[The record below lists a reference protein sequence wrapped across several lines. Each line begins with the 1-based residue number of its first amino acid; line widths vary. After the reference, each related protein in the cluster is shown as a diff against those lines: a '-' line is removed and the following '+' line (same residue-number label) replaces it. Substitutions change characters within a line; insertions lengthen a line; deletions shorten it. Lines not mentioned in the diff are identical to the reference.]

1 MATYEFASL
10 LNTTDGMTQVND
22 STVQSKTLEVE
33 GAAWYHYAGNT
44 VNKLYING
52 KGYIGFGADV
62 EHLKMF
68 CATSAMNIQRV
79 YRQEGTLSTGTK
91 FLKLRIYGEYYI
103 SMNTRY
109 LYEYEVF
116 LFDDGNIFVYIIKS
130 AKDNYNLYGKCE
142 ITDGKTTKLVLRKY
156 DSDFKSSPISR
167 LISNAG
173 IKLIVS
179 TAKYTPIKETGARV
193 KTNPSTVYLP
203 NELDW
208 SELVVESYDS
218 SGKTNA
224 VSNFTFPD
232 VDVSTAGTKTVNLSY
247 KTYNLPVEITVK
259 EDTVLELTK
268 INIRDHYLLNE
279 ALEVY
284 SITAVWESGKNE
296 TLTSGFDISGFDSAA
311 PGTKELTI
319 SYKGVTAT
327 KSIYVAATAT
337 LIIDDFK
344 SEYFIGD
351 EFQSVGGLIEYD
363 DGKQE
368 RVYDIE
374 CSGFDSTVAG
384 EQVITATAR
393 GLSTT
398 YTVNVF
404 DTISANIGANVETD
418 VTASL
423 NLITGLLTVS
433 GTGDTKSIDS
443 PSYWGGGIFDDKG
456 DHSSQ
461 VKKIV
466 IQEGITGLI
475 GACFYGML
483 NVTEVSLPST
493 LKTIGTYCFCNC
505 SLITSLTLPEG
516 LEVLQNAC
524 FLNCEKLTELTLP
537 ESLTTIEAS
546 IIGNSNLV
554 LTVLS
559 RTVQFDNYAI
569 NAAKTI
575 RGYIGSTAETYAAS
589 KNIEFVALNKLTS
602 VSIKYEPDTKEYWPL
617 EEISTSGL
625 VLEITDED
633 GVSANVDNGF
643 EITTPDMETPGE
655 KEVIVTYKGYTNTY
669 KITVTAPEFNDI
681 LKNSDKMKQNNTL
694 NIPWFMFDNSPC
706 EKVVCTTKG
715 RISFSGTEKI
725 DVMRDG
731 NRNYSDEY
739 DASTTY
745 SLETILDNGIRVAK
759 LKSSGRFSGNYR
771 KGSFGFEI
779 FFFGTGDIYILISGS
794 TGNGAFSGWNGTLK
808 SGGKTYTIY
817 GCENT
822 LQTYQTLSAHTSC
835 YHTDSLGKAWNIK
848 SEAYAFPDLP
858 QRVEIATVPDK
869 IDYFIGDTLDTT
881 GLVVTLVYRDGKQET
896 SKGYTVNPPDMS
908 TVGIK
913 DVTVTDTETGIASE
927 TFNVYV
933 NLQKY
938 IGSPTEEEILAV
950 TDIRHKRMTV
960 SGTGATK
967 DFDVLHSPFGVALNY
982 VSELIIEEGITT
994 LGSAIF
1000 AGLKSGVTVS
1010 GLESIREIK
1019 DYAFYYAKIDG
1030 ELFLPSIEKIGADAF
1045 AFTKIS
1051 RVNTG
1056 RNIKTI
1062 GEYAFNAETLT
1073 EISIE
1078 RYKDSVSG
1086 SPWGA
1091 KNATVTWT
1099 GNLTSIRVTPP
1110 TKLEY
1115 ITGEYIDL
1123 SGMVVTA
1130 VCDTGAT
1137 EVVTDYNV
1145 SGYNPGNLGQQT
1157 ITVTYKELTAA
1168 FQVSV
1173 YGTTTDIRIAHYPV
1187 KTYYKTGETL
1197 DTTGLVVMII
1207 DSRGIERETT
1217 KYSVSDLDT
1226 TQKGEQTITVSYQ
1239 EPKGADLDQAWFES
1253 FQVYV
1258 TNDATNPFMKEN
1270 ADITIT
1276 VHWPNGEF
1284 KDLTNKDIVKKSMK
1298 LKESICNER
1307 YFIWGGCISNCL
1319 TFQTGSD
1326 QFWDSGEENVPRG
1339 DIELYIE
1346 CEGTKEQLFT
1356 GTIDSGKRTKGLL
1369 VRTITAY
1376 DPLYKLKNVD
1386 IARLYKNWTTDKQMF
1401 LTQKQF
1407 RDSLFEYLKITQE
1420 DIKLMYDNAYVP
1432 NTWTNGEMKVVD
1444 ILQDLCLQNCV
1455 FGWMN
1460 RKGKFRYLKV
1470 KPNARVSGTSQS
1482 GKESYEYYDC
1492 SVHYDVIADESTDI
1506 TEGRLWYPKEFLPDP
1521 YPGLFSPGDIT
1532 AQEAY
1537 EENIYYIRDSFFV
1550 GNDDWIEYVFDAD
1563 EYGSLTRVKP
1573 LMKICY
1579 GTPTQIDSQHLYI
1592 AQGYNVKV
1600 RGNPLTRIGSKI
1612 QLQIRKRTP
1621 PFQGYPEGKDI
1632 IWKINSY
1639 IMSRTM
1645 EITGRGIME
1654 TYSAENGPYNSNK
1667 SQEGKH
1673 TQTYKAETR
1682 TTRSK
1687 LPTISYKAFSSGEKA
1702 AGSASDEIKK
1712 APFKCIKKIQK
1723 DKYEAMLKAGQIRND
1738 TLYCTWEED

>member
-1 MATYEFASL
+1 MADTYTIESL
-10 LNTTDGMTQVND
+10 LNTTDGMTAIINNKKQDDNTVSVTGVD
-22 STVQSKTLEVE
+22 WFTYAGKTVSTVYVN
-33 GAAWYHYAGNT
+33 GN
-44 VNKLYING
+44 NW
-52 KGYIGFGADV
+52 IGFGRST
-62 EHLKMF
+62 ELLKI
-68 CATSAMNIQRV
+68 CRRDGAVYYI
-79 YRQEGTLSTGTK
+79 YRQEGTLDTGKK
-91 FLKLRIYGEYYI
+91 FLKIRVEGYTHYSSTAAAYAVK
-103 SMNTRY
+103 
-109 LYEYEVF
+109 YEVF
-116 LFDDGNIFVYIIKS
+116 LIEGQTIFVNIIQIPTNSSYIGTS
-130 AKDNYNLYGKCE
+130 S
-142 ITDGKTTKLVLRKY
+142 ITDGINTKSLSITTSTTMPLYILVG
-156 DSDFKSSPISR
+156 
-167 LISNAG
+167 NAG
-173 IKLIVS
+173 ESQEVTYEMYPGK
-179 TAKYTPIKETGARV
+179 TYTSISVTTMPNKTSYYEGQTLDLTG
-193 KTNPSTVYLP
+193 
-203 NELDW
+203 
-208 SELVVESYDS
+208 LVVTGTTSDGE
-218 SGKTNA
+218 TIA
-224 VSNFTFPD
+224 VD
-232 VDVSTAGTKTVNLSY
+232 G
-247 KTYNLPVEITVK
+247 
-259 EDTVLELTK
+259 
-268 INIRDHYLLNE
+268 
-279 ALEVY
+279 Y
-284 SITAVWESGKNE
+284 SV
-296 TLTSGFDISGFDSAA
+296 SGFDSSVV
-311 PGTKELTI
+311 GTNTLTVSFKKCTTTFDLQILKDVPSEIVAVYTEIDHILLNDEQPKVTGIDVKYASGKTIYASSGFEVFGFDSSVAGTNTLTI
-319 SYKGVTAT
+319 TYEGLEKQ
-327 KSIYVAATAT
+327 KDIYVAASAT
-337 LIIDDFK
+337 IVLSDGSK
-344 SEYFIGD
+344 TTYLVGD
-351 EFQSVGGLIEYD
+351 EFYTGTYCTVEYD
-363 DGKQE
+363 DGYQQTI
-368 RVYDIE
+368 YSGMTF
-374 CSGFDSTVAG
+374 SGFDSSKIGTCEITMKYRNITG
-384 EQVITATAR
+384 TATI
-393 GLSTT
+393 TIT
-398 YTVNVF
+398 
-404 DTISANIGANVETD
+404 DTLTSNIGYGNPTD
-418 VTASL
+418 ITASL
-423 NLITGLLTVS
+423 NVLTGLLTIS
-433 GTGDTKSIDS
+433 GAGETQHIYS
-443 PSYWGGGIFDDKG
+443 PSRGEGGLLNDGGQYSDK
-456 DHSSQ
+456 
-461 VKKIV
+461 VKKLV
-466 IQEGITGLI
+466 VEEGITGLN
-475 GACFYGML
+475 GECFWNMT
-483 NVTEVSLPST
+483 NMTEVTLPNGLLTIGNNCFEYCSSLKEVTIPESVNQIGDFAFYNSTETDLILTILSRNVSIENTNSDNST
-493 LKTIGTYCFCNC
+493 LK
-505 SLITSLTLPEG
+505 
-516 LEVLQNAC
+516 
-524 FLNCEKLTELTLP
+524 
-537 ESLTTIEAS
+537 
-546 IIGNSNLV
+546 
-554 LTVLS
+554 
-559 RTVQFDNYAI
+559 
-569 NAAKTI
+569 AKKI
-575 RGYIGSTAETYAAS
+575 RGYVASTAEEYATTY
-589 KNIEFVALNKLTS
+589 NVEFEALNKLAN
-602 VSIKYEPDTKEYWPL
+602 VSIKTEPNKKEYWTL
-617 EEISTSGL
+617 EEISASGL

-633 GVSANVDNGF
+633 GVSADVDNGF

-669 KITVTAPEFNDI
+669 KITVTAPAFDDI
-681 LKNSDKMKQNNTL
+681 LKNSNKMKQNNTL

-731 NRNYSDEY
+731 NRNYRDEY

-822 LQTYQTLSAHTSC
+822 MQTYQTLSAHTSC
-835 YHTDSLGKAWNIK
+835 YHADSLGKAWNTK
-848 SEAYAFPDLP
+848 SEAYAFLDLP
-858 QRVEIATVPDK
+858 QRVEITTVPDK
-869 IDYFIGDTLDTT
+869 VDYFTGDTLDTT

-896 SKGYTVNPPDMS
+896 SKEYTVNSPDMS

-913 DVTVTDTETGIASE
+913 EVTVTDTETGITSE

-933 NLQKY
+933 NLQKH
-938 IGSPTEEEILAV
+938 IGNPTEEDILAA
-950 TDIRHKRMTV
+950 TDIRHKKMTV

-1030 ELFLPSIEKIGADAF
+1030 ELLLPSIEKIGTDAF

-1051 RVNTG
+1051 KVNIG

-1062 GEYAFNAETLT
+1062 GEYAFNAETLA
-1073 EISIE
+1073 EISVE
-1078 RYKDSVSG
+1078 RYKDSISG

-1115 ITGEYIDL
+1115 ITGEDIDL
-1123 SGMVVTA
+1123 SGMVVMA
-1130 VCDTGAT
+1130 VCDTGAA

-1157 ITVTYKELTAA
+1157 ITVTYKELTAT

-1386 IARLYKNWTTDKQMF
+1386 IAWLYKNWTTDKQMF

-1407 RDSLFEYLKITQE
+1407 RDSLFEYLKIKQE
-1420 DIKLMYDNAYVP
+1420 DVKLMYDNTYVP

-1537 EENIYYIRDSFFV
+1537 EENIYYIRDSFFI

-1702 AGSASDEIKK
+1702 AGSSTSDEIKK

-1723 DKYEAMLKAGQIRND
+1723 DKYDAMLKAGQIRND

>member
-1 MATYEFASL
+1 
-10 LNTTDGMTQVND
+10 
-22 STVQSKTLEVE
+22 
-33 GAAWYHYAGNT
+33 
-44 VNKLYING
+44 
-52 KGYIGFGADV
+52 
-62 EHLKMF
+62 
-68 CATSAMNIQRV
+68 
-79 YRQEGTLSTGTK
+79 
-91 FLKLRIYGEYYI
+91 
-103 SMNTRY
+103 
-109 LYEYEVF
+109 
-116 LFDDGNIFVYIIKS
+116 
-130 AKDNYNLYGKCE
+130 
-142 ITDGKTTKLVLRKY
+142 
-156 DSDFKSSPISR
+156 
-167 LISNAG
+167 
-173 IKLIVS
+173 
-179 TAKYTPIKETGARV
+179 
-193 KTNPSTVYLP
+193 
-203 NELDW
+203 
-208 SELVVESYDS
+208 
-218 SGKTNA
+218 
-224 VSNFTFPD
+224 
-232 VDVSTAGTKTVNLSY
+232 
-247 KTYNLPVEITVK
+247 
-259 EDTVLELTK
+259 
-268 INIRDHYLLNE
+268 
-279 ALEVY
+279 
-284 SITAVWESGKNE
+284 
-296 TLTSGFDISGFDSAA
+296 
-311 PGTKELTI
+311 
-319 SYKGVTAT
+319 
-327 KSIYVAATAT
+327 
-337 LIIDDFK
+337 
-344 SEYFIGD
+344 
-351 EFQSVGGLIEYD
+351 
-363 DGKQE
+363 
-368 RVYDIE
+368 
-374 CSGFDSTVAG
+374 
-384 EQVITATAR
+384 
-393 GLSTT
+393 
-398 YTVNVF
+398 
-404 DTISANIGANVETD
+404 
-418 VTASL
+418 
-423 NLITGLLTVS
+423 
-433 GTGDTKSIDS
+433 
-443 PSYWGGGIFDDKG
+443 
-456 DHSSQ
+456 
-461 VKKIV
+461 
-466 IQEGITGLI
+466 
-475 GACFYGML
+475 
-483 NVTEVSLPST
+483 
-493 LKTIGTYCFCNC
+493 
-505 SLITSLTLPEG
+505 
-516 LEVLQNAC
+516 
-524 FLNCEKLTELTLP
+524 
-537 ESLTTIEAS
+537 
-546 IIGNSNLV
+546 
-554 LTVLS
+554 
-559 RTVQFDNYAI
+559 
-569 NAAKTI
+569 
-575 RGYIGSTAETYAAS
+575 
-589 KNIEFVALNKLTS
+589 
-602 VSIKYEPDTKEYWPL
+602 
-617 EEISTSGL
+617 
-625 VLEITDED
+625 
-633 GVSANVDNGF
+633 
-643 EITTPDMETPGE
+643 
-655 KEVIVTYKGYTNTY
+655 
-669 KITVTAPEFNDI
+669 
-681 LKNSDKMKQNNTL
+681 
-694 NIPWFMFDNSPC
+694 
-706 EKVVCTTKG
+706 
-715 RISFSGTEKI
+715 
-725 DVMRDG
+725 
-731 NRNYSDEY
+731 
-739 DASTTY
+739 
-745 SLETILDNGIRVAK
+745 
-759 LKSSGRFSGNYR
+759 
-771 KGSFGFEI
+771 
-779 FFFGTGDIYILISGS
+779 
-794 TGNGAFSGWNGTLK
+794 
-808 SGGKTYTIY
+808 
-817 GCENT
+817 
-822 LQTYQTLSAHTSC
+822 
-835 YHTDSLGKAWNIK
+835 
-848 SEAYAFPDLP
+848 
-858 QRVEIATVPDK
+858 
-869 IDYFIGDTLDTT
+869 
-881 GLVVTLVYRDGKQET
+881 
-896 SKGYTVNPPDMS
+896 
-908 TVGIK
+908 
-913 DVTVTDTETGIASE
+913 
-927 TFNVYV
+927 
-933 NLQKY
+933 
-938 IGSPTEEEILAV
+938 
-950 TDIRHKRMTV
+950 MTV

-982 VSELIIEEGITT
+982 VNELIIEEGITT

-1019 DYAFYYAKIDG
+1019 DYAFYYGEMAG
-1030 ELFLPSIEKIGADAF
+1030 ELLLPNIEKIGADAF

-1051 RVNTG
+1051 RVNIG

-1078 RYKDSVSG
+1078 RYNGSVDG

-1115 ITGEYIDL
+1115 ITGEDIDL

-1217 KYSVSDLDT
+1217 KYSVSNLDT

-1326 QFWDSGEENVPRG
+1326 QFWDSGEESVPRG

-1386 IARLYKNWTTDKQMF
+1386 IARLYKNWTTDKQMI

-1407 RDSLFEYLKITQE
+1407 RDSLFEYLKIKQE

-1492 SVHYDVIADESTDI
+1492 SVHYDVIADENTDI

-1537 EENIYYIRDSFFV
+1537 EENIFYIRDSFFI

-1702 AGSASDEIKK
+1702 AGSTSDEIKK

-1723 DKYEAMLKAGQIRND
+1723 DKYDAMLKAGQIRND

>member
-1 MATYEFASL
+1 MADTYTIESL
-10 LNTTDGMTQVND
+10 LNTTDGMTAIINNKKQDDNTVSVTGVD
-22 STVQSKTLEVE
+22 WFTYAGKTVSTVYVN
-33 GAAWYHYAGNT
+33 GN
-44 VNKLYING
+44 NW
-52 KGYIGFGADV
+52 IGFGQST
-62 EHLKMF
+62 EQLKI
-68 CATSAMNIQRV
+68 CRRDGAVYYI
-79 YRQEGTLSTGTK
+79 YRQEGTLDTGKK
-91 FLKLRIYGEYYI
+91 FLKIRVEGYTLYSNTASTYAVKYEIFLIEGQTIFINVIQIPTNSSFTGTSSIADGRNVKPLSINTSATMPLYI
-103 SMNTRY
+103 
-109 LYEYEVF
+109 
-116 LFDDGNIFVYIIKS
+116 
-130 AKDNYNLYGKCE
+130 
-142 ITDGKTTKLVLRKY
+142 LV
-156 DSDFKSSPISR
+156 D
-167 LISNAG
+167 NAG
-173 IKLIVS
+173 ISQTVTYEMYPGK
-179 TAKYTPIKETGARV
+179 TYTSISVTTMPNKTSYYEGQTLDLTG
-193 KTNPSTVYLP
+193 
-203 NELDW
+203 
-208 SELVVESYDS
+208 LVV
-218 SGKTNA
+218 T
-224 VSNFTFPD
+224 
-232 VDVSTAGTKTVNLSY
+232 GTTSDGETV
-247 KTYNLPVEITVK
+247 TI
-259 EDTVLELTK
+259 DG
-268 INIRDHYLLNE
+268 
-279 ALEVY
+279 Y
-284 SITAVWESGKNE
+284 SV
-296 TLTSGFDISGFDSAA
+296 SGFDSSTVGTNTLTVSFKNCTTTFDLQILKDVPSEIAGTYVETNHILLNDEQPKVTAIDVKYVSGKVKYTSSGFEVSGFDSSAA
-311 PGTKELTI
+311 GTNTLTI
-319 SYKGVTAT
+319 TYEGLEKQIDIHVSTSAT
-327 KSIYVAATAT
+327 IT
-337 LIIDDFK
+337 LSDG
-344 SEYFIGD
+344 SRTTYLVGD
-351 EFQSVGGLIEYD
+351 EFLGAYCIVEYD
-363 DGKQE
+363 DGFQ
-368 RVYDIE
+368 RTVSTYGDGLTF
-374 CSGFDSTVAG
+374 SGFDSSTVG
-384 EQVITATAR
+384 RCEITMKYRNITGTATI
-393 GLSTT
+393 TIT
-398 YTVNVF
+398 
-404 DTISANIGANVETD
+404 DTLTSNIGYGNPTD
-418 VTASL
+418 ITASL
-423 NLITGLLTVS
+423 NVLTGLLTIS
-433 GTGDTKSIDS
+433 GAGETQHIYS
-443 PSYWGGGIFDDKG
+443 PSRGEGGLLNDGGQYSDK
-456 DHSSQ
+456 
-461 VKKIV
+461 VKKLV
-466 IQEGITGLI
+466 VEEGITGLN
-475 GACFYGML
+475 GECFWNMT
-483 NVTEVSLPST
+483 NMTEVTLPNGLLTIGNNCFEYCSSLKEVTIPESVNQIGDFAFYNSTETDLILTILSRNVSIENTNSDNST
-493 LKTIGTYCFCNC
+493 LK
-505 SLITSLTLPEG
+505 
-516 LEVLQNAC
+516 
-524 FLNCEKLTELTLP
+524 
-537 ESLTTIEAS
+537 
-546 IIGNSNLV
+546 
-554 LTVLS
+554 
-559 RTVQFDNYAI
+559 
-569 NAAKTI
+569 AKKI
-575 RGYIGSTAETYAAS
+575 RGYVASTAEEYAEQYGV
-589 KNIEFVALNKLTS
+589 EFEALNRIAS
-602 VSIKYEPDTKEYWPL
+602 VSIKTEPSKKTYWPL
-617 EEISTSGL
+617 ESLDTYGL
-625 VLEITDED
+625 TLEVTDENN
-633 GVSANVDNGF
+633 VSVDITKGF
-643 EITTPDMETPGE
+643 TVEEPDITTTGE
-655 KEVIVTYKGYTNTY
+655 KDVVVTYKEYTVSY
-669 KITVTAPEFNDI
+669 KIQVAAPSFEEI
-681 LKNSDKMKQNNTL
+681 SGNSKGMTNNTL
-694 NIPWFMFDNSPC
+694 SIPWFMFDGSASDEVAANAIG
-706 EKVVCTTKG
+706 T
-715 RISFSGTEKI
+715 ISFSGTSKI
-725 DVMRDG
+725 TVISSERS
-731 NRNYSDEY
+731 YK
-739 DASTTY
+739 ATSTRY
-745 SLETILDNGIRVAK
+745 LETILNNGVRVAK
-759 LKSSGRFSGNYR
+759 IRSNGQLLSGNYG
-771 KGSFGFEI
+771 KGSLTYEV
-779 FFFGTGDIYILISGS
+779 FFFSTGDIYITILGYATSIVY
-794 TGNGAFSGWNGTLK
+794 AWNGTLASNGTSYK
-808 SGGKTYTIY
+808 IY
-817 GCENT
+817 GPSKTEAGKSF
-822 LQTYQTLSAHTSC
+822 SAKTSC
-835 YHTDSLGKAWNIK
+835 YHKDESGLTWETKAETYSFQN
-848 SEAYAFPDLP
+848 LP
-858 QRVEIATVPDK
+858 QKLEITTLPDK
-869 IDYFIGDTLDTT
+869 IDYFVGDSIDTS
-881 GLVVTLVYRDGKQET
+881 GLVVTLVYGDGNVET
-896 SKGYTVNPPDMS
+896 SKGYSVNSPDMS

-913 DVTVTDTETGIASE
+913 EVTVTDTETGFTSFP
-927 TFNVYV
+927 FNIYV
-933 NLQKY
+933 NLRKN
-938 IGSPTEEEILAV
+938 IGNPVE
-950 TDIRHKRMTV
+950 TDIVATSDIRNKTLSL
-960 SGTGATK
+960 SGTGATA
-967 DFDVLHSPFGVALNY
+967 DFDILHPPLLTIYSY
-982 VSELIIEEGITT
+982 ITLINIDPRITT
-994 LGSAIF
+994 LGAAIF
-1000 AGLKSGVTVS
+1000 PSLKEGITIAGLKN
-1010 GLESIREIK
+1010 IREIK
-1019 DYAFYYAKIDG
+1019 DYAFYYAKMDG
-1030 ELFLPSIEKIGADAF
+1030 ELLLPGIEKIGADAF

-1051 RVNTG
+1051 RVNIG
-1056 RNIKTI
+1056 RNVKTI

-1073 EISIE
+1073 EISVE

-1099 GNLTSIRVTPP
+1099 GNLTSISVTPP

-1115 ITGEYIDL
+1115 ITGEDIDL

-1187 KTYYKTGETL
+1187 KTYYKTGEAL

-1217 KYSVSDLDT
+1217 KYSVSNLDT

-1239 EPKGADLDQAWFES
+1239 EPKGADLDQAWFDS

-1326 QFWDSGEENVPRG
+1326 QFWDSGEESVPRG

-1386 IARLYKNWTTDKQMF
+1386 IARLYKNWTTDKQMI

-1407 RDSLFEYLKITQE
+1407 RDSLFEYLKIKQE

-1455 FGWMN
+1455 FGWMD

-1492 SVHYDVIADESTDI
+1492 SVHYDVTADENTDI

-1537 EENIYYIRDSFFV
+1537 EENIYYIRDSFFI

-1673 TQTYKAETR
+1673 TQTYKAEIR

-1702 AGSASDEIKK
+1702 AGSTSDEIKK

-1723 DKYEAMLKAGQIRND
+1723 DKYDAMLKAGQIRND

>member
-1 MATYEFASL
+1 MADTYTIESL
-10 LNTTDGMTQVND
+10 LNTTDGMTAIINNKKQDDNTVSVTGID
-22 STVQSKTLEVE
+22 WFTYAGKTVSTVYVN
-33 GAAWYHYAGNT
+33 GN
-44 VNKLYING
+44 NW
-52 KGYIGFGADV
+52 IGFGKST
-62 EHLKMF
+62 EQLKI
-68 CATSAMNIQRV
+68 CRRDGAVYYI
-79 YRQEGTLSTGTK
+79 YRQEGTLSTGKK
-91 FLKLRIYGEYYI
+91 FLKIRVEGYTSYSYTLAAYAVK
-103 SMNTRY
+103 
-109 LYEYEVF
+109 YEVF
-116 LFDDGNIFVYIIKS
+116 LIEGQTIFVNIIQIPTNSSYIGTS
-130 AKDNYNLYGKCE
+130 S
-142 ITDGKTTKLVLRKY
+142 ITDGTNTKSLNITTSTTMPLYVLVG
-156 DSDFKSSPISR
+156 
-167 LISNAG
+167 NAG
-173 IKLIVS
+173 ELQEVTYEMYPGK
-179 TAKYTPIKETGARV
+179 TYTSISVTTMPDKTSYYEGQTLDLTG
-193 KTNPSTVYLP
+193 
-203 NELDW
+203 
-208 SELVVESYDS
+208 LVV
-218 SGKTNA
+218 T
-224 VSNFTFPD
+224 
-232 VDVSTAGTKTVNLSY
+232 GTTSDGE
-247 KTYNLPVEITVK
+247 TIAI
-259 EDTVLELTK
+259 DG
-268 INIRDHYLLNE
+268 
-279 ALEVY
+279 Y
-284 SITAVWESGKNE
+284 SV
-296 TLTSGFDISGFDSAA
+296 SGFDSSTV
-311 PGTKELTI
+311 GTNTLTVSFKDCTTTFDLQILKDVPSEIVTVYTEIDHILLNDEQPKVTGIDVKYASGKTTYTSSGFEVSGFDSSVAGTNTLTI
-319 SYKGVTAT
+319 TYEGLEKQIDIHVSTSAT
-327 KSIYVAATAT
+327 IALSDGSKTTYLVG
-337 LIIDDFK
+337 DDFLGA
-344 SEYFIGD
+344 YCT
-351 EFQSVGGLIEYD
+351 VEYD
-363 DGKQE
+363 DGYQKT
-368 RVYDIE
+368 VSTYSDGLIF
-374 CSGFDSTVAG
+374 SGFDSSTVG
-384 EQVITATAR
+384 TCEITMKYRNITGTATI
-393 GLSTT
+393 TIT
-398 YTVNVF
+398 
-404 DTISANIGANVETD
+404 DTLTSNIGYKNPTD
-418 VTASL
+418 ITASL
-423 NLITGLLTVS
+423 NVLTGLLTIS
-433 GTGDTKSIDS
+433 GAGETQHIYS
-443 PSYWGGGIFDDKG
+443 PSRGEGGLLNDGGQYSDK
-456 DHSSQ
+456 
-461 VKKIV
+461 VKKLV
-466 IQEGITGLI
+466 VEEGITGLN
-475 GACFYGML
+475 GECFYNMTNMTEATLPNGL
-483 NVTEVSLPST
+483 LTIGNNCFEYCSSLKKVTIPESVNQIGNLAFYNSTETDLILTILSRNVSIENTNSYNST
-493 LKTIGTYCFCNC
+493 LK
-505 SLITSLTLPEG
+505 
-516 LEVLQNAC
+516 
-524 FLNCEKLTELTLP
+524 
-537 ESLTTIEAS
+537 
-546 IIGNSNLV
+546 
-554 LTVLS
+554 
-559 RTVQFDNYAI
+559 
-569 NAAKTI
+569 AKKI
-575 RGYIGSTAETYAAS
+575 RGYVASTAEEYAE
-589 KNIEFVALNKLTS
+589 KYGVEFEALNKIAS
-602 VSIKYEPDTKEYWPL
+602 VSIKTEPNKKEYWTL
-617 EEISTSGL
+617 ETIITSGMI
-625 VLEITDED
+625 LEVTDED
-633 GVSANVDNGF
+633 EVSVEVTGGF
-643 EITTPDMETPGE
+643 EVEEPDMGTIGE
-655 KEVIVTYKGYTNTY
+655 KNVVVRYKGYTNTY
-669 KITVTAPEFNDI
+669 KITVTAPSFEDIFNNT
-681 LKNSDKMKQNNTL
+681 KKMTSDKNTAS
-694 NIPWFMFDNSPC
+694 IPWFMLDGKECGNVLCYTDGTLSFDG
-706 EKVVCTTKG
+706 TK
-715 RISFSGTEKI
+715 KI
-725 DVMRDG
+725 DVMRNKKSNSGDT
-731 NRNYSDEY
+731 YY
-739 DASTTY
+739 ASKSKIY
-745 SLETILDNGIRVAK
+745 FIETILNNSVRVAK
-759 LKSSGRFSGNYR
+759 FRSEGSFSGNYR
-771 KGSFGFEI
+771 KGYFPFEI
-779 FFFGTGDIYILISGS
+779 YFFSTGDIYIYISG
-794 TGNGAFSGWNGTLK
+794 TTQTITSGWKGTFT
-808 SGGKTYTIY
+808 SGGKTYSLY
-817 GCENT
+817 GPPTTAANKSVTAE
-822 LQTYQTLSAHTSC
+822 TSC
-835 YHTDSLGKAWNIK
+835 YRKDSSGLTWEMKAETY
-848 SEAYAFPDLP
+848 SFQDLP
-858 QRVEIATVPDK
+858 KELKVTTLPNK
-869 IDYFIGDTLDTT
+869 IDYFVGDSIDTS
-881 GLVVTLVYRDGKQET
+881 GLAVALVYSDGKIET
-896 SKGYTVNPPDMS
+896 SKGYSVNSPDMS

-913 DVTVTDTETGIASE
+913 EVTVTDTETGFTSLP
-927 TFNVYV
+927 FNIYV
-933 NLQKY
+933 NLKKN
-938 IGSPTEEEILAV
+938 IGNPVE
-950 TDIRHKRMTV
+950 TDIVATSDIRNKILSL
-960 SGTGATK
+960 SGTGETA
-967 DFDVLHSPFGVALNY
+967 DFDILHPPLLTIYSY
-982 VSELIIEEGITT
+982 ITLINIDPRITT
-994 LGSAIF
+994 LGAAIF
-1000 AGLKSGVTVS
+1000 PSLKEGITIAGL
-1010 GLESIREIK
+1010 ENIREIK
-1019 DYAFYYAKIDG
+1019 DYAFYYAKMDG
-1030 ELFLPSIEKIGADAF
+1030 ELLLPSIEKIGTDAF

-1051 RVNTG
+1051 KVNIG

-1073 EISIE
+1073 EISVE

-1099 GNLTSIRVTPP
+1099 GNITSIRVTPP

-1115 ITGEYIDL
+1115 ITGENIDL

-1145 SGYNPGNLGQQT
+1145 SGYNSGNLGQQT
-1157 ITVTYKELTAA
+1157 ITVTYKELTAT

-1386 IARLYKNWTTDKQMF
+1386 IAWLYKNWTTDKQMF

-1407 RDSLFEYLKITQE
+1407 RDSLFKYLKIKQE
-1420 DIKLMYDNAYVP
+1420 DVKLMYDNTYVP

-1537 EENIYYIRDSFFV
+1537 EENIYYIRDSFFI

-1563 EYGSLTRVKP
+1563 EYGSLTRIKP

-1632 IWKINSY
+1632 TWKINSY

-1702 AGSASDEIKK
+1702 AGSTSDEIKK

-1723 DKYEAMLKAGQIRND
+1723 DKYDAMLKAGQIRND

>member
-1 MATYEFASL
+1 M
-10 LNTTDGMTQVND
+10 
-22 STVQSKTLEVE
+22 
-33 GAAWYHYAGNT
+33 
-44 VNKLYING
+44 
-52 KGYIGFGADV
+52 
-62 EHLKMF
+62 
-68 CATSAMNIQRV
+68 
-79 YRQEGTLSTGTK
+79 
-91 FLKLRIYGEYYI
+91 
-103 SMNTRY
+103 
-109 LYEYEVF
+109 
-116 LFDDGNIFVYIIKS
+116 
-130 AKDNYNLYGKCE
+130 
-142 ITDGKTTKLVLRKY
+142 
-156 DSDFKSSPISR
+156 
-167 LISNAG
+167 
-173 IKLIVS
+173 
-179 TAKYTPIKETGARV
+179 
-193 KTNPSTVYLP
+193 
-203 NELDW
+203 
-208 SELVVESYDS
+208 
-218 SGKTNA
+218 
-224 VSNFTFPD
+224 
-232 VDVSTAGTKTVNLSY
+232 
-247 KTYNLPVEITVK
+247 
-259 EDTVLELTK
+259 
-268 INIRDHYLLNE
+268 
-279 ALEVY
+279 
-284 SITAVWESGKNE
+284 
-296 TLTSGFDISGFDSAA
+296 
-311 PGTKELTI
+311 
-319 SYKGVTAT
+319 
-327 KSIYVAATAT
+327 
-337 LIIDDFK
+337 
-344 SEYFIGD
+344 
-351 EFQSVGGLIEYD
+351 
-363 DGKQE
+363 
-368 RVYDIE
+368 
-374 CSGFDSTVAG
+374 
-384 EQVITATAR
+384 
-393 GLSTT
+393 
-398 YTVNVF
+398 
-404 DTISANIGANVETD
+404 
-418 VTASL
+418 
-423 NLITGLLTVS
+423 
-433 GTGDTKSIDS
+433 
-443 PSYWGGGIFDDKG
+443 
-456 DHSSQ
+456 
-461 VKKIV
+461 
-466 IQEGITGLI
+466 
-475 GACFYGML
+475 
-483 NVTEVSLPST
+483 
-493 LKTIGTYCFCNC
+493 
-505 SLITSLTLPEG
+505 
-516 LEVLQNAC
+516 
-524 FLNCEKLTELTLP
+524 
-537 ESLTTIEAS
+537 
-546 IIGNSNLV
+546 
-554 LTVLS
+554 
-559 RTVQFDNYAI
+559 
-569 NAAKTI
+569 
-575 RGYIGSTAETYAAS
+575 
-589 KNIEFVALNKLTS
+589 
-602 VSIKYEPDTKEYWPL
+602 
-617 EEISTSGL
+617 
-625 VLEITDED
+625 
-633 GVSANVDNGF
+633 
-643 EITTPDMETPGE
+643 
-655 KEVIVTYKGYTNTY
+655 
-669 KITVTAPEFNDI
+669 
-681 LKNSDKMKQNNTL
+681 
-694 NIPWFMFDNSPC
+694 
-706 EKVVCTTKG
+706 
-715 RISFSGTEKI
+715 
-725 DVMRDG
+725 
-731 NRNYSDEY
+731 
-739 DASTTY
+739 
-745 SLETILDNGIRVAK
+745 
-759 LKSSGRFSGNYR
+759 
-771 KGSFGFEI
+771 
-779 FFFGTGDIYILISGS
+779 
-794 TGNGAFSGWNGTLK
+794 
-808 SGGKTYTIY
+808 
-817 GCENT
+817 
-822 LQTYQTLSAHTSC
+822 
-835 YHTDSLGKAWNIK
+835 
-848 SEAYAFPDLP
+848 
-858 QRVEIATVPDK
+858 
-869 IDYFIGDTLDTT
+869 
-881 GLVVTLVYRDGKQET
+881 
-896 SKGYTVNPPDMS
+896 
-908 TVGIK
+908 
-913 DVTVTDTETGIASE
+913 
-927 TFNVYV
+927 
-933 NLQKY
+933 
-938 IGSPTEEEILAV
+938 
-950 TDIRHKRMTV
+950 
-960 SGTGATK
+960 
-967 DFDVLHSPFGVALNY
+967 
-982 VSELIIEEGITT
+982 
-994 LGSAIF
+994 
-1000 AGLKSGVTVS
+1000 
-1010 GLESIREIK
+1010 
-1019 DYAFYYAKIDG
+1019 DG
-1030 ELFLPSIEKIGADAF
+1030 ELLLPSIEKIGTDAF

-1051 RVNTG
+1051 KVNIG

-1115 ITGEYIDL
+1115 ITGEDIDL

-1145 SGYNPGNLGQQT
+1145 SGYNSGNLGQQT

-1187 KTYYKTGETL
+1187 KTYYKTGEAL

-1258 TNDATNPFMKEN
+1258 TNDAMNPFMKEN

-1386 IARLYKNWTTDKQMF
+1386 IAWLYKNWTTDKQMF

-1407 RDSLFEYLKITQE
+1407 RDSLFEYLKIKQE
-1420 DIKLMYDNAYVP
+1420 DVKLMYDNTYVP

-1470 KPNARVSGTSQS
+1470 KPNARVSGISQS

-1537 EENIYYIRDSFFV
+1537 EENIYYIRDSFFI

-1702 AGSASDEIKK
+1702 TGSSTSDEIKK

-1723 DKYEAMLKAGQIRND
+1723 DKYDAMLKAGLIRND